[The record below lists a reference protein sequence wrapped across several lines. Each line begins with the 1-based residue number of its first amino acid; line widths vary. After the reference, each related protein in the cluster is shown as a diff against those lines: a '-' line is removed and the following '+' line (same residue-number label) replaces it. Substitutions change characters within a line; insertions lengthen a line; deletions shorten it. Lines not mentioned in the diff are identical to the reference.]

1 MANNKANKLTFIG
14 GDRIP
19 LLHMA
24 DNKPHIDTTFQQVS
38 KNNSPYINEMIQ
50 PFYSEKVEGDSV
62 YDRFGNRYY
71 IKDSQLYKNDTPLS
85 NINNKMFKVEDVT
98 SEYNKYLAFDI
109 ENDLLAYLKIN
120 EQNEA
125 ELWYQDDVVSSTELF
140 STGSIINARVRV
152 IDGRPV
158 GVIVY
163 RNQDNERCLTVL
175 SINWHYTAK
184 NFPYYTQLI
193 KNAANGANDIR
204 AVDVPKSYPL
214 INICK
219 LADEVGVGT
228 VIGVSLISN
237 FGSLLTSTY
246 NNKDFNEG
254 IYTILIKGSQ
264 VLTYGRDWL
273 PSSSSQPIVTETT
286 YSNYFS
292 THLSLQR
299 GTREKQAIRDAN
311 GIFYKYDDY
320 QKGEVIDFGDKQTP
334 TPAGYKVSIDDVAYD
349 LFKYLEYT
357 LTSHVEVRTLGPGLT
372 GEWKSEITWD
382 NETKEFTTDGG
393 NMFLQSSATSL
404 DLSYFHNPTSIKVFW
419 NGQETEIPVDRW
431 NQNYYVEYT
440 ETSTTQ
446 AGSLT
451 HPNVFLD
458 SGEMV
463 AFYTFNYGSKQNYTK
478 GNYITETA
486 TLTSWDTDYTWNI
499 VESVPISQA
508 SLSFMSMSRNFAQNF
523 YTMSGRLSNIAFT
536 QATPTSGIVIEFNNT
551 NAGDLKY
558 NPGTM
563 NAPVYSYYNNGP
575 YESGNTDMEVCYSP
589 YGYRPRMN
597 DNFNVLVNTSQD
609 GSTYVW
615 GISYSNDED
624 EMGTLL
630 TEWQNV
636 DENFYI
642 IFDGDYFIYRDRY
655 NRLFKVSIV
664 DGNQLKAIIDDRYI
678 IVNTTSYFNC
688 YDSVLERL
696 THYASDYNGRVL
708 PGTSTYTESDYQT
721 RARTVATGINTSIT
735 DENEISSDN
744 DRIISLLLPSANV
757 FRVGVDNDW
766 DAVKCK
772 VPYTSISTTKGIDV
786 YYSDLN
792 RAENALYRYTIRDDG
807 VASSYKKF
815 ELSGTSY
822 TNSKNILLSPNIFTK
837 YINGYGNRDTVSEG
851 TSNYPLIFW
860 NSQPILLY
868 NPVGMV
874 ENVEA
879 FFVLQGQYYSVIGGK
894 IYSTIYG
901 NNGSLSQLDAIV
913 DCKDFVFLG
922 NNPAIAFFWSPKL
935 RAIFSFTGDANLEH
949 LWDAG
954 SYEVVGNDFYYD
966 ESTQSIFIP
975 TKQGLLVLGTK
986 NSYVLDQFKNVSN
999 IQFSNDLIHIM
1010 DSGDTYNLSY
1020 YPKEGFESIPIV
1032 LQTEF
1037 FGVGNNEV
1045 DSIDR
1050 FSITLY
1056 SPEKLEKTINVK
1068 LKTVSLTDV
1077 TTISEEKTLEIKPSD
1092 FDSFTNS
1099 VLINFNPRL
1108 IKAQGIKLFIES
1120 PICIERVVIHLT
1132 DQGCNTLTKGR
1143 LMA

>member
-1 MANNKANKLTFIG
+1 MANNKANKITFIG
-14 GDRIP
+14 GDRVP
-19 LLHMA
+19 LLHLA
-24 DNKPHIDTTFQQVS
+24 DNKPFIDTTFQQVS

-50 PFYSEKVEGDSV
+50 PFYSEKIEGDSV

-71 IKDSQLYKNDTPLS
+71 IKESQLYKNDASLT

-98 SEYNKYLAFDI
+98 SEYNNYLAFDI
-109 ENDLLAYLKIN
+109 KDDTLAYIEIN
-120 EQNEA
+120 DQNVA
-125 ELWYQDDVVSSTELF
+125 ALYYNGFVVNDTTLF
-140 STGSIINARVRV
+140 STGAIITARVRI
-152 IDGRPV
+152 IDNMPV

-163 RNQDNERCLTVL
+163 RNQDNERCLTIL
-175 SINWHYTAK
+175 TPLHKHTAK

-193 KNAANGANDIR
+193 KNAASGANDIR

-219 LADEVGVGT
+219 TGNDVGVS
-228 VIGVSLISN
+228 IISN
-237 FGSLLTSTY
+237 FGALLTSTY

-254 IYTILIKGSQ
+254 IYTVLLKNDRQ
-264 VLTYGRDWL
+264 VLTYGKDWL
-273 PSSSSQPIVTETT
+273 PSNTTQQMVVETT

-292 THLSLQR
+292 TKLNFR
-299 GTREKQAIRDAN
+299 RATFERQAVRDAN

-320 QKGEVIDFGDKQTP
+320 LKGDIINFGDLQTP

-357 LTSHVEVRTLGPGLT
+357 VTNSVEVRTLGPGLT
-372 GEWKSEITWD
+372 GEWTAEITWD
-382 NETKEFTTDGG
+382 TEIKDSKTEGNTVFLESTT
-393 NMFLQSSATSL
+393 TSL
-404 DLSYFHNPTSIKVFW
+404 KASYYHNPLSIKVEW
-419 NGQETEIPVDRW
+419 NGQETEIPMDKW
-431 NQNYYVEYT
+431 NQNYYAEYT
-440 ETSTTQ
+440 ETTTQ
-446 AGSLT
+446 NVGSLT

-463 AFYTFNYGSKQNYTK
+463 AFYTFNYGNKQNYTK

-486 TLTSWDTDYTWNI
+486 TLTSWETDYTWNI
-499 VESVPISQA
+499 VESVPLSQA
-508 SLSFMSMSRNFAQNF
+508 SLSFMSMGRNFAQNF
-523 YTMSGRLSNIAFT
+523 YTMTGRLGNIAFAT
-536 QATPTSGIVIEFNNT
+536 ATPTSGIIIEFNNT
-551 NAGDLKY
+551 NAADLKY

-563 NAPVYSYYNNGP
+563 NAPSYSYYNNGP
-575 YESGNTDMEVCYSP
+575 YASGNTDMEVCYSP

-609 GSTYVW
+609 GSSYVW

-642 IFDGDYFIYRDRY
+642 IFDNGYFIYRDRY
-655 NRLFKVSIV
+655 NKLFKVSIV

-708 PGTSTYTESDYQT
+708 PGTSTYTEGDYQT

-735 DENEISSDN
+735 DENEISTDN

-772 VPYTSISTTKGIDV
+772 VPYTSVSTTKGIDV

-792 RAENALYRYTIRDDG
+792 KAENALYRYTLRTDG
-807 VASSYKKF
+807 IASSYKKF

-822 TNSKNILLSPNIFTK
+822 TSSKNILLSPNIFTK

-868 NPVGMV
+868 NPTGMV
-874 ENVEA
+874 ENVDS

-901 NNGSLSQLDAIV
+901 GNGILSQLDAIV
-913 DCKDFVFLG
+913 DAKGFKFLG
-922 NNPAIAFFWSPKL
+922 NTPSIAFFWSPKL

-986 NSYVLDQFKNVSN
+986 NSYVLDQFKNVTN
-999 IQFSNDLIHIM
+999 IQFSNNEVHIM
-1010 DSGDTYNLSY
+1010 DSGETVNLSY
-1020 YPKEGFESIPIV
+1020 YPKEGFKPIPIK
-1032 LQTEF
+1032 LETEF
-1037 FGVGNNEV
+1037 FGIGNSEV

-1056 SPEKLEKTINVK
+1056 SSEKVTETVNVK
-1068 LKTVSLTDV
+1068 LKTTSLTDV
-1077 TTISEEKTLEIKPSD
+1077 TTTTEEKTLEIKPSD
-1092 FDSFTNS
+1092 FDPFTNS
-1099 VLINFNPRL
+1099 ALINFNPRL
-1108 IKAQGIKLFIES
+1108 IKGQGVKLFIES
-1120 PICIERVVIHLT
+1120 PVSIERIVIYLS
-1132 DQGCNTLTKGR
+1132 DQGCSTLTKGR

>member
-1 MANNKANKLTFIG
+1 MANNKASKITFIG
-14 GDRIP
+14 GDRVP
-19 LLHMA
+19 LLHLA

-50 PFYSEKVEGDSV
+50 PFYSERIEGDSV

-71 IKDSQLYKNDTPLS
+71 IKDSQLYKNSRALT

-98 SEYNKYLAFDI
+98 ADYNKYLAFDI
-109 ENDLLAYLKIN
+109 KDDTLAYLEIN
-120 EQNEA
+120 DQNVA
-125 ELWYQDDVVSSTELF
+125 ALYYNGFVVNDATLF
-140 STGSIINARVRV
+140 STGAIITARVRI
-152 IDGRPV
+152 IDNMPV

-163 RNQDNERCLTVL
+163 RNQDNERCLTIL
-175 SINWHYTAK
+175 TPLHRHTAK
-184 NFPYYTQLI
+184 NFPYYTQVI
-193 KNAANGANDIR
+193 KNASANANDIR

-219 LADEVGVGT
+219 TGSDVGVS
-228 VIGVSLISN
+228 IISN
-237 FGSLLTSTY
+237 FGSLLTATY

-254 IYTILIKGSQ
+254 VYTVLLKNDRQ
-264 VLTYGRDWL
+264 VLTYGKDWL
-273 PSSSSQPIVTETT
+273 PSNTTQPMVVETT
-286 YSNYFS
+286 YNNYFS
-292 THLSLQR
+292 TALNVR
-299 GTREKQAIRDAN
+299 KGTIEKQAIRDEN

-320 QKGEVIDFGDKQTP
+320 IKGEIIDFGDRQIP
-334 TPAGYKVSIDDVAYD
+334 TPAGYKVSVDDVAYD

-357 LTSHVEVRTLGPGLT
+357 VTNQVTIRSLGPGLT
-372 GEWKSEITWD
+372 GEWRAEIAWD
-382 NETKEFTTDGG
+382 NETKESTTEENTIG
-393 NMFLQSSATSL
+393 LESTATSL
-404 DLSYFHNPTSIKVFW
+404 STSYFHNPQSIKVYW
-419 NGQETEIPVDRW
+419 NGQETEIPMDKW

-440 ETSTTQ
+440 ETSTNEV
-446 AGSLT
+446 GSLT

-463 AFYTFNYGSKQNYTK
+463 AFYTFNYGNKQNYSK

-486 TLTSWDTDYTWNI
+486 TLTSWETNFTWNI
-499 VESVPISQA
+499 VESVSLNQA
-508 SLSFMSMSRNFAQNF
+508 SLSFMSMGRNFAQNF
-523 YTMSGRLSNIAFT
+523 YTMTGRLGTVAF
-536 QATPTSGIVIEFNNT
+536 ATASPTSGLIIEFNNT
-551 NAGDLKY
+551 NASDLKY
-558 NPGTM
+558 SPGTM
-563 NAPVYSYYNNGP
+563 NAPAYSYYNNGP
-575 YESGNTDMEVCYSP
+575 YASGNTDMEVCYSP

-597 DNFNVLVNTSQD
+597 ENFNALVNTSQD

-655 NRLFKVSIV
+655 NKLFKVSIIN
-664 DGNQLKAIIDDRYI
+664 GNQLKAIIDDRYI

-708 PGTSTYTESDYQT
+708 PGSSTYTESDYQT

-735 DENEISSDN
+735 DENEISTDN

-757 FRVGVDNDW
+757 FRVGVENDW

-772 VPYTSISTTKGIDV
+772 VPYTAISTTKGIDV

-792 RAENALYRYTIRDDG
+792 RAENALYRYTLRTDG
-807 VASSYKKF
+807 ITSSYKKF

-822 TNSKNILLSPNIFTK
+822 TNSKNILLSPNIFTR
-837 YINGYGNRDTVSEG
+837 YVNGAGNNDYVKEG
-851 TSNYPLIFW
+851 TSSYPLVYW

-874 ENVEA
+874 ENVDA
-879 FFVLQGQYYSVIGGK
+879 FFVLQGQYYAVINNK
-894 IYSTIYG
+894 IYSAIYS
-901 NNGSLSQLDAIV
+901 NGGISQIDAIV
-913 DCKDFVFLG
+913 DIKGFKFLG
-922 NNPAIAFFWSPKL
+922 NTPSIAFFWSDKL
-935 RAIFSFTGDANLEH
+935 RAIFSFTGDANLQI

-954 SYEVVGNDFYYD
+954 AYEVIEDNYYYD

-975 TKQGLLVLGTK
+975 TKQGILVLGTK
-986 NSYVLDQFKNVSN
+986 NTYVLDQFKNVSN
-999 IQFSNDLIHIM
+999 IQFSNDELHIM
-1010 DSGDTYNLSY
+1010 DSGETVNLSY
-1020 YPKEGFESIPIV
+1020 YPKEGYEPVNIE
-1032 LQTEF
+1032 LETEF
-1037 FGVGNNEV
+1037 WGLGNGEVG
-1045 DSIDR
+1045 SIDR

-1056 SPEKLEKTINVK
+1056 SPEKLEKTINIK
-1068 LKTVSLTDV
+1068 LKVTSITDV
-1077 TTISEEKTLEIKPSD
+1077 VTASKEKPRSIPPVEWDPVSK
-1092 FDSFTNS
+1092 S
-1099 VLINFNPRL
+1099 VLVNFDPET
-1108 IKAQGIKLFIES
+1108 IKGQGLKLYIES
-1120 PICIERVVIHLT
+1120 PVAIERIVAHLT
-1132 DQGCNTLTKGR
+1132 DQGSSTLTKGK

>member
-1 MANNKANKLTFIG
+1 MANNKANKITFIG
-14 GDRIP
+14 GDRVP
-19 LLHMA
+19 LLHLA

-50 PFYSEKVEGDSV
+50 PFYSEKIEGNSV

-71 IKDSQLYKNDTPLS
+71 IKESQLYKNDRALT

-98 SEYNKYLAFDI
+98 ADYNNYLAFDI
-109 ENDLLAYLKIN
+109 KDDTLAYLEIN
-120 EQNEA
+120 DQNVA
-125 ELWYQDDVVSSTELF
+125 ALYYNGFVVNDATLF
-140 STGSIINARVRV
+140 STGAIITARVRI
-152 IDGRPV
+152 IDNIPV

-163 RNQDNERCLTVL
+163 KNQDNERCLTIL
-175 SINWHYTAK
+175 TPLHKHTAT
-184 NFPYYTQLI
+184 NFPYYTQI
-193 KNAANGANDIR
+193 INNKSTDADNTR

-219 LADEVGVGT
+219 TGDHV
-228 VIGVSLISN
+228 GVSLISN
-237 FGSLLTSTY
+237 FGALLTSTY

-254 IYTILIKGSQ
+254 IYTVLLKNDRQ
-264 VLTYGRDWL
+264 VLTYQKDWN
-273 PSSSSQPIVTETT
+273 PGSKTQPMVVETT

-292 THLSLQR
+292 TKLSLRR
-299 GTREKQAIRDAN
+299 GTVEKQAIRDEN

-320 QKGEVIDFGDKQTP
+320 LKGDIIDFSDKQIP
-334 TPAGYKVSIDDVAYD
+334 TPAGYKVSVDDVAYD

-357 LTSHVEVRTLGPGLT
+357 VTNSVEVRSLGPGLT
-372 GEWKSEITWD
+372 GEWKAEITWD
-382 NETKEFTTDGG
+382 NETKESTTTGTVVG
-393 NMFLQSSATSL
+393 LESSATSL
-404 DLSYFHNPTSIKVFW
+404 STSYYHNPQSIKVYW
-419 NGQETEIPVDRW
+419 NDQETEIPMDKW
-431 NQNYYVEYT
+431 NQNFYAEYT
-440 ETSTTQ
+440 ETSTNEV
-446 AGSLT
+446 GSLT

-463 AFYTFNYGSKQNYTK
+463 AFYTFNYGNKQNYTK

-523 YTMSGRLSNIAFT
+523 YTMTGRLGNIAFAT
-536 QATPTSGIVIEFNNT
+536 ATPNSGIIIEFNNT
-551 NAGDLKY
+551 NTADLKY

-563 NAPVYSYYNNGP
+563 NAPSYSYYNNGP
-575 YESGNTDMEVCYSP
+575 YASGNTDMEVCYSP

-597 DNFNVLVNTSQD
+597 DNFNALINTSQD
-609 GSTYVW
+609 GSTYIW

-655 NRLFKVSIV
+655 NRLFKVSII

-735 DENEISSDN
+735 DENEISTDN

-792 RAENALYRYTIRDDG
+792 RAENALYRYTLRTDG
-807 VASSYKKF
+807 ITSSYKKF

-837 YINGYGNRDTVSEG
+837 YINGAGNNDFVKEG
-851 TSNYPLIFW
+851 TSSYPLVYW

-868 NPVGMV
+868 NPVGLV
-874 ENVEA
+874 ENVDS
-879 FFVLQGQYYSVIGGK
+879 FFVLQGQYYAVINNK
-894 IYSTIYG
+894 IYSAIYS
-901 NNGSLSQLDAIV
+901 NGGISQIDAIV
-913 DCKDFVFLG
+913 DVKGFKFLG
-922 NNPAIAFFWSPKL
+922 NTPSIAFFWSDKL
-935 RAIFSFTGDANLEH
+935 RAIFSFTGDANLQI

-954 SYEVVGNDFYYD
+954 AYEVLEDNYYYD

-975 TKQGLLVLGTK
+975 TKQGILVLGTK
-986 NSYVLDQFKNVSN
+986 NTYVLEQYKNVTN
-999 IQFSNDLIHIM
+999 VQFSNNEVHIM
-1010 DSGDTYNLSY
+1010 DSGDTFNLSY
-1020 YPKEGFESIPIV
+1020 YPKEGFESLGVSIA
-1032 LQTEF
+1032 TEF
-1037 FGVGNNEV
+1037 WGLGNSEVG
-1045 DSIDR
+1045 SIDR
-1050 FSITLY
+1050 YSITLY
-1056 SPEKLEKTINVK
+1056 SQEKLENTINIK
-1068 LKTVSLTDV
+1068 LKTTSITDV
-1077 TTISEEKTLEIKPSD
+1077 VTASEEKTLEIKPNEWDKTSQ
-1092 FDSFTNS
+1092 S
-1099 VLINFNPRL
+1099 VLVNYSPKL
-1108 IKAQGIKLFIES
+1108 IKGQGLKLYIES
-1120 PICIERVVIHLT
+1120 PVAIERIVAYIS
-1132 DQGCNTLTKGR
+1132 DQGSSTLTKGK
-1143 LMA
+1143 LMS